1 MTKDEAA
8 ENHDRRVRFWYEKD
22 KAAENHDRRVRFWYE
37 KFYKDGVCSDPVG
50 WAHCWRAAQQQY
62 WEDLRAA

>member
-8 ENHDRRVRFWYEKD
+8 ENHDRRVRFWY
-22 KAAENHDRRVRFWYE
+22 A
-37 KFYKDGVCSDPVG
+37 KFYQDGVCSDPVG

-62 WEDLRAA
+62 WEDIRKAALAD